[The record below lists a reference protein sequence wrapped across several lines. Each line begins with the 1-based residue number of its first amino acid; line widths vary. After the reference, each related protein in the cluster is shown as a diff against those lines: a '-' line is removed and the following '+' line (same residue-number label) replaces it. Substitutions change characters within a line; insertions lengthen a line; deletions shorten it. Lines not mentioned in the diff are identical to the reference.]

1 MKTIRNRGIAFALGA
16 LAFAT
21 AHLIEAA
28 LWTTWFGGQHEPWF
42 LNSGR
47 AVAFT
52 TALLF
57 GVSLAGGGIGLSG
70 TMISAG
76 AFMAMAVIMFLKNS
90 GPGTIFPIV
99 MAFGGLLIL
108 APTALGAWLGREVR
122 GPRDS

>member
-1 MKTIRNRGIAFALGA
+1 MKTIRKRGIAFALGT

-28 LWTTWFGGQHEPWF
+28 LWTSWFGGAHDPWF

-47 AVAFT
+47 AVACM

-76 AFMAMAVIMFLKNS
+76 AFMAMVAIMFLKNS

-108 APTALGAWLGREVR
+108 GTVSLGAWLGREVR
-122 GPRDS
+122 GLRDS

>member
-1 MKTIRNRGIAFALGA
+1 MTTIRTRGIGFALGA
-16 LAFAT
+16 LGFAA

-57 GVSLAGGGIGLSG
+57 GVSLTAGGIGLSG

-76 AFMAMAVIMFLKNS
+76 AFMAMAAIMFLKNS

-99 MAFGGLLIL
+99 MAFGGLLVL
-108 APTALGAWLGREVR
+108 GTVLLGAWLGREVR